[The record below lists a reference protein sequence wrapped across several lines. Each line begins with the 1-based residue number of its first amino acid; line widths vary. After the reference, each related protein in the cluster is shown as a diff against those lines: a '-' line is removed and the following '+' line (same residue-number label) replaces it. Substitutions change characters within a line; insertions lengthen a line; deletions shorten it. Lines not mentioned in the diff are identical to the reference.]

1 MRLIFDLESNGL
13 LDELDRIHCLCL
25 KNIDTEETY
34 SFAPSEVKTGVKM
47 LMEAD
52 LVIGHNI
59 IAFDIPA
66 IKKVYPWFKI
76 RKSRAVSYTHL
87 TLPTIYSV

>member
-13 LDELDRIHCLCL
+13 LDELNRIHCLCL

-34 SFAPSEVKTGVKM
+34 NFAPSRVETGVKM

-52 LVIGHNI
+52 LIIDHNVIS
-59 IAFDIPA
+59 F
-66 IKKVYPWFKI
+66 
-76 RKSRAVSYTHL
+76 
-87 TLPTIYSV
+87 